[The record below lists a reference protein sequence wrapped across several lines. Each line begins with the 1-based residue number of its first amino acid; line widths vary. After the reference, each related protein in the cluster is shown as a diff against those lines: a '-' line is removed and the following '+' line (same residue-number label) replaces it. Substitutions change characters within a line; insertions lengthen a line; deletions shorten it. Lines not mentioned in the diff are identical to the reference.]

1 MLNKKFS
8 KMKEKIL
15 ELFYK
20 QKCTQKEIAEKLKLT
35 KSYVSQIVTKDE
47 RYPDFKKEKL
57 KNNKKK
63 HNMQIQKIVEQKR
76 KKEKFNRAVDNSIL
90 RVMHEQAVNELSKRK
105 HLSDESY
112 REWNSS
118 AYKYN
123 ALKRRYE
130 FDDNLGRSADVPKYI
145 KVR

>member
-1 MLNKKFS
+1 
-8 KMKEKIL
+8 
-15 ELFYK
+15 
-20 QKCTQKEIAEKLKLT
+20 
-35 KSYVSQIVTKDE
+35 
-47 RYPDFKKEKL
+47 
-57 KNNKKK
+57 
-63 HNMQIQKIVEQKR
+63 MQIQKIVEHKR
-76 KKEKFNRAVDNSIL
+76 KKEKFNRAVDNSVL

-123 ALKRRYE
+123 VLKRRYE